1 MAAARA
7 TDDGDA
13 TRVTA
18 TRATD
23 RDLDLRPIRPAT
35 DDGGDEV
42 VRGGGRGQ
50 AIAAQRGLTVEKQ
63 AKLGHAKVAWNRDY
77 EGTATAEAAAVA

>member
-1 MAAARA
+1 MAAAQA

-18 TRATD
+18 TRATDRD

-42 VRGGGRGQ
+42 VRGGGQ
-50 AIAAQRGLTVEKQ
+50 SKQ
-63 AKLGHAKVAWNRDY
+63 LRLR
-77 EGTATAEAAAVA
+77 EA